1 MSHEVETMAYANEV
15 PWHGIGARV
24 DQSISVDEMLEAA
37 GLNWSVDLQ
46 QLHYEDAEG
55 EMQIVPERFALV
67 RSTDGRVL
75 TITGNSWHPLQNSE
89 TLGFM
94 RDYVEAGG
102 ASLET
107 AGSLRGGKIIWGLA
121 KLQHTFD
128 VTKGD
133 SVNGY
138 LLFTSPHE
146 VGKCIT
152 VRTTTVRVVCANTM
166 AMANRSSNIEYKQNH
181 MAEFDVETAKACVE
195 NAHEELAHAQ
205 ARFKTL
211 AKLKVNIEDAV
222 KKVIAPVIVPNFAA
236 QLEGEAPDF
245 DLMDP
250 ANQPKKLREVIES
263 INTAPGANNTNG
275 WGMLNGV
282 THWADHV
289 AGRDNASRMHR
300 AWVGDTARA
309 KVHVEEGLLELAA

>member
-1 MSHEVETMAYANEV
+1 MSHEVESMAYANQV
-15 PWHGIGARV
+15 PWHGLGARV
-24 DQSISVDEMLEAA
+24 DESVSVDEMLKAA
-37 GLNWSVDLQ
+37 NLDWSVDLR
-46 QLHYEDAEG
+46 QLHYADG
-55 EMQIVPERFALV
+55 KDEMLEVPGRFALV
-67 RSTDGRVL
+67 RSTDGRIL
-75 TITGNSWHPLQNSE
+75 TITGDSWHPLQNAE

-94 RDYVEAGG
+94 REYVEAGG
-102 ASLET
+102 AKLET

-121 KLQHTFD
+121 KLNHTFD

-146 VGKCIT
+146 VGKAIT

-166 AMANRSSNIEYKQNH
+166 AMANSNSTLEYKQNH
-181 MAEFDVETAKACVE
+181 LAEFDVEAAKACVE
-195 NAHEELAHAQ
+195 NAHDELAAAQ

-211 AKLKVNIEDAV
+211 AKLKINIEDAI
-222 KKVIAPVIVPNFAA
+222 KKVIAPVIVPAFNFTDVEKDWDI
-236 QLEGEAPDF
+236 L
-245 DLMDP
+245 DP
-250 ANQPKKLREVIES
+250 ANQPKKLAEVIES
-263 INTAPGANNTNG
+263 INTAPGADPVTG

-289 AGRDNASRMHR
+289 AGRDGASRMHR

-309 KVHVEEGLLELAA
+309 KVRVEEGLLQLAA